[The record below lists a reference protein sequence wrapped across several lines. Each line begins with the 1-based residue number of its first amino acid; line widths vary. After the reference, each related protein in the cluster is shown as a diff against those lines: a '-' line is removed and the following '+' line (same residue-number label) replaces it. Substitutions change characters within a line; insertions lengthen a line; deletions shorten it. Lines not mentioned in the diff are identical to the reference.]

1 MEDTNIWYDAYTAY
15 LRHQLESHAPP
26 EGLDAGRNPWQP
38 DLVLDT
44 VARLW
49 PPYAAPRWPH
59 LIRGLEWACSEHEH
73 RDEFAIALALAQ
85 RMSEEYAEE
94 QAALARDLAG
104 ELTELFEQF
113 VRGEIDFAEVSFA
126 TYDVLQDLHVVAT
139 GAYELVE
146 ADEDMEDEDDED
158 EATEE
163 QEDLSGEP
171 AR

>member
-1 MEDTNIWYDAYTAY
+1 MGHTGHGHDHGHD
-15 LRHQLESHAPP
+15 HGKDP
-26 EGLDAGRNPWQP
+26 
-38 DLVLDT
+38 
-44 VARLW
+44 
-49 PPYAAPRWPH
+49 
-59 LIRGLEWACSEHEH
+59 
-73 RDEFAIALALAQ
+73 
-85 RMSEEYAEE
+85 EE

-158 EATEE
+158 DDDEDEDEATEE

>member
-1 MEDTNIWYDAYTAY
+1 MGHTGHGHDHGHD
-15 LRHQLESHAPP
+15 HGKDP
-26 EGLDAGRNPWQP
+26 
-38 DLVLDT
+38 
-44 VARLW
+44 
-49 PPYAAPRWPH
+49 
-59 LIRGLEWACSEHEH
+59 
-73 RDEFAIALALAQ
+73 
-85 RMSEEYAEE
+85 EE

-146 ADEDMEDEDDED
+146 ADEDEDDDDDDED

>member
-1 MEDTNIWYDAYTAY
+1 MGHTGHGHDHGHD
-15 LRHQLESHAPP
+15 HDHDHDHDHGKDP
-26 EGLDAGRNPWQP
+26 
-38 DLVLDT
+38 
-44 VARLW
+44 
-49 PPYAAPRWPH
+49 
-59 LIRGLEWACSEHEH
+59 
-73 RDEFAIALALAQ
+73 
-85 RMSEEYAEE
+85 EE
-94 QAALARDLAG
+94 QAALAHDLAG

-146 ADEDMEDEDDED
+146 ADEDDDEDDDD
-158 EATEE
+158 EAIKE

>member
-1 MEDTNIWYDAYTAY
+1 MGHTGHGHDHGHD
-15 LRHQLESHAPP
+15 HGKDP
-26 EGLDAGRNPWQP
+26 
-38 DLVLDT
+38 
-44 VARLW
+44 
-49 PPYAAPRWPH
+49 
-59 LIRGLEWACSEHEH
+59 
-73 RDEFAIALALAQ
+73 
-85 RMSEEYAEE
+85 EE

>member
-1 MEDTNIWYDAYTAY
+1 MGHTGHGHDHGHD
-15 LRHQLESHAPP
+15 HDHDHGKDP
-26 EGLDAGRNPWQP
+26 
-38 DLVLDT
+38 
-44 VARLW
+44 
-49 PPYAAPRWPH
+49 
-59 LIRGLEWACSEHEH
+59 
-73 RDEFAIALALAQ
+73 
-85 RMSEEYAEE
+85 EE
-94 QAALARDLAG
+94 QAALAHDLAG

-146 ADEDMEDEDDED
+146 ADEDEDDDEDED